1 MTFFFFWSTLT
12 RRILVSSGVFGH
24 FCYIEVKLHLISKK
38 SFMNVLKKVFYYL
51 IVVVS
56 AVLIIVT
63 MSSLIHDLMYWYS
76 EILDFP
82 RTQYLIAGVVLL
94 VIFLLIERKWNFSS
108 ILLAVGLVGTIIV
121 QSSFVF
127 PYVLGE
133 KKVPEV
139 SSQEVSPKNDV
150 GLLVANVLMKN
161 RQPQEFL
168 NIVENT
174 DPDMLLV
181 MEVDQWWIKQ
191 LEPVTKEYPY
201 RMESPFHNA
210 YGMALYSKFPMEER
224 DVRFFNHRKVPSF
237 HVKVMLPSGN
247 AFRLHAVHPVA
258 PFPSSEYPDNVGN
271 KEWALVKTG
280 EMVAKDSLPSVVAGD
295 FNDVS
300 WSDTSGMFEKTGK
313 LNNVR
318 LGRGL
323 FNTFSAKS
331 SIMRWPLDHFFV
343 SKEFGVV
350 DFERLPKF
358 HSDHFPM
365 YARLQLME

>member
-1 MTFFFFWSTLT
+1 
-12 RRILVSSGVFGH
+12 
-24 FCYIEVKLHLISKK
+24 
-38 SFMNVLKKVFYYL
+38 MNVLKKVFYYL

-63 MSSLIHDLMYWYS
+63 MLSLIHDLMYWYS